1 MLLEKSNFY
10 HSNLLF
16 DKVEELAMKII
27 GNTLE
32 TIHKFRHENVSQRF
46 VSDPFL
52 AANAALGANRN
63 IKLQLVYLDTNETF
77 YLVENTSSIAR
88 SLQYNDG
95 AIVVSEWSTVDF
107 IALMQSY
114 DKPGFDNYFQ
124 LLVNNTAQA
133 HEVQEEETAH

>member
-10 HSNLLF
+10 HSNLSF

-52 AANAALGANRN
+52 AAKAALGANRN
-63 IKLQLVYLDTNETF
+63 IKLQLLYLDTNETF
-77 YLVENTSSIAR
+77 YLVEMMVPLLSVNGLLLTS
-88 SLQYNDG
+88 
-95 AIVVSEWSTVDF
+95 
-107 IALMQSY
+107 
-114 DKPGFDNYFQ
+114 
-124 LLVNNTAQA
+124 LL
-133 HEVQEEETAH
+133 

>member
-1 MLLEKSNFY
+1 
-10 HSNLLF
+10 
-16 DKVEELAMKII
+16 MKII

-63 IKLQLVYLDTNETF
+63 IKLQLLYLDTNETF

-107 IALMQSY
+107 IALMQIY

>member
-1 MLLEKSNFY
+1 
-10 HSNLLF
+10 
-16 DKVEELAMKII
+16 MKII
-27 GNTLE
+27 GKTLE
-32 TIHKFRHENVSQRF
+32 RIHKFRHENVSQRL

-52 AANAALGANRN
+52 ATKAALGANRN
-63 IKLQLVYLDTNETF
+63 IKLQLLYLDTNDTF

-95 AIVVSEWSTVDF
+95 AVIVSEWSTVDF

-124 LLVNNTAQA
+124 LLVNNTAAARDAQTESA
-133 HEVQEEETAH
+133 G

>member
-46 VSDPFL
+46 VQIHS
-52 AANAALGANRN
+52 
-63 IKLQLVYLDTNETF
+63 
-77 YLVENTSSIAR
+77 
-88 SLQYNDG
+88 
-95 AIVVSEWSTVDF
+95 
-107 IALMQSY
+107 
-114 DKPGFDNYFQ
+114 
-124 LLVNNTAQA
+124 
-133 HEVQEEETAH
+133 